1 MQGLLISITVALAV
15 EVIDVALG
23 IAIGVLAGYY
33 GGWIDQVLARFTD
46 VMFAFPGLLFAILLT
61 GIFGYQA
68 DGIFGHIPIIGANGN
83 ARLILVSIA
92 LAMTTWPLMA
102 RYVRGQTLQ
111 LKEQQFVEAARTSG
125 TSDFRII
132 LRHIIPNLFSIVI
145 IAATLNISGTIIGE
159 AGIKLPGTGC
169 ADSRLQPR
177 LDDQRCSQFNSNTS
191 MGSTLTFFR
200 SDYNSTSTLIPGR
213 WPPRRLRPSLKRLVI
228 GENINMATNLLE
240 VNNLKTYF
248 FTRGGVVKAVDDV
261 SFTMKPGETLG
272 VVGESGCGK
281 SVTALSVM
289 RLVAN
294 PPGKIVGGEINFNG
308 ENILEKSQDEL
319 TELRG
324 SKISMIFQDPM
335 TSLNPVFTV
344 GFQIAETVKRHRKD
358 VNNDQAWK
366 RAVEMLD
373 LVRISDAKRR
383 AKNYPHEF
391 SGGMR
396 QRVMIAIALA
406 CNPQFLIADEPTTA
420 LDVTIQ
426 AQVLELMKGLSQEF
440 GTAVMLITHDL
451 GVVAGTCQ
459 HVNVMYAGHVVE
471 SAPVKQ
477 IFDTPAHPYTLGLL
491 QSIPRL
497 NDDRGARLTPIAG
510 QPPDLS
516 NHPLDAHMLHA
527 APRYRAVAARN
538 AQN

>member
-1 MQGLLISITVALAV
+1 
-15 EVIDVALG
+15 
-23 IAIGVLAGYY
+23 
-33 GGWIDQVLARFTD
+33 
-46 VMFAFPGLLFAILLT
+46 
-61 GIFGYQA
+61 
-68 DGIFGHIPIIGANGN
+68 
-83 ARLILVSIA
+83 
-92 LAMTTWPLMA
+92 MT
-102 RYVRGQTLQ
+102 
-111 LKEQQFVEAARTSG
+111 
-125 TSDFRII
+125 
-132 LRHIIPNLFSIVI
+132 
-145 IAATLNISGTIIGE
+145 
-159 AGIKLPGTGC
+159 
-169 ADSRLQPR
+169 
-177 LDDQRCSQFNSNTS
+177 
-191 MGSTLTFFR
+191 
-200 SDYNSTSTLIPGR
+200 
-213 WPPRRLRPSLKRLVI
+213 
-228 GENINMATNLLE
+228 TNLLE

-261 SFTMKPGETLG
+261 SFVMKPGQTLG

-294 PPGKIVGGEINFNG
+294 PPGKIVGGEINFDG

-319 TELRG
+319 TDMRG

-406 CNPQFLIADEPTTA
+406 CNPQLLIADEPTTA

-426 AQVLELMKGLSQEF
+426 AQVLDLMKGLSQEF

-477 IFDTPAHPYTLGLL
+477 IFDTPAHPYTVGLL

-497 NDDRGARLTPIAG
+497 NDERGARLTPIAG

-516 NHPLDAHMLHA
+516 NPPVGCPY
-527 APRYRAVAARN
+527 APRCPKVQSRCRQERPELLPVDRGEQVAACFYPN
-538 AQN
+538 

>member
-1 MQGLLISITVALAV
+1 M
-15 EVIDVALG
+15 
-23 IAIGVLAGYY
+23 
-33 GGWIDQVLARFTD
+33 
-46 VMFAFPGLLFAILLT
+46 
-61 GIFGYQA
+61 
-68 DGIFGHIPIIGANGN
+68 
-83 ARLILVSIA
+83 
-92 LAMTTWPLMA
+92 AM
-102 RYVRGQTLQ
+102 
-111 LKEQQFVEAARTSG
+111 
-125 TSDFRII
+125 
-132 LRHIIPNLFSIVI
+132 
-145 IAATLNISGTIIGE
+145 
-159 AGIKLPGTGC
+159 
-169 ADSRLQPR
+169 
-177 LDDQRCSQFNSNTS
+177 
-191 MGSTLTFFR
+191 
-200 SDYNSTSTLIPGR
+200 
-213 WPPRRLRPSLKRLVI
+213 
-228 GENINMATNLLE
+228 NLLE
-240 VNNLKTYF
+240 VNNLQTYF
-248 FTRGGVVKAVDDV
+248 FTRGGVVKAVDNV
-261 SFTMKPGETLG
+261 SFVMRPGETLG

-308 ENILEKSQDEL
+308 ENILEKNLDEL

-344 GFQIAETVKRHRKD
+344 GYQIAETVKRHRKD
-358 VNNDQAWK
+358 VSNDQAWR

-373 LVRISDAKRR
+373 LVRIPDPKRR
-383 AKNYPHEF
+383 ARNYPHEF

-396 QRVMIAIALA
+396 QRVMIAIALS
-406 CNPQFLIADEPTTA
+406 CNPQLLIADEPTTA

-459 HVNVMYAGHVVE
+459 QVNVMYAGHIVE

-477 IFDTPAHPYTLGLL
+477 IFETPAHPYTTGLL

-497 NDDRGARLTPIAG
+497 DESRGSRLTPIAG

-516 NHPLDAHMLHA
+516 NPPVGCPY
-527 APRYRAVAARN
+527 APRCPKVQSRCRQERPELMSVGRGEQVAACFYPN
-538 AQN
+538 

>member
-1 MQGLLISITVALAV
+1 
-15 EVIDVALG
+15 
-23 IAIGVLAGYY
+23 
-33 GGWIDQVLARFTD
+33 
-46 VMFAFPGLLFAILLT
+46 
-61 GIFGYQA
+61 
-68 DGIFGHIPIIGANGN
+68 
-83 ARLILVSIA
+83 
-92 LAMTTWPLMA
+92 MTTA
-102 RYVRGQTLQ
+102 
-111 LKEQQFVEAARTSG
+111 
-125 TSDFRII
+125 
-132 LRHIIPNLFSIVI
+132 
-145 IAATLNISGTIIGE
+145 
-159 AGIKLPGTGC
+159 
-169 ADSRLQPR
+169 
-177 LDDQRCSQFNSNTS
+177 
-191 MGSTLTFFR
+191 
-200 SDYNSTSTLIPGR
+200 
-213 WPPRRLRPSLKRLVI
+213 
-228 GENINMATNLLE
+228 NLLE

-248 FTRGGVVKAVDDV
+248 FTRRGVVKAVDDV
-261 SFTMKPGETLG
+261 SFIMQSGQTLG

-308 ENILEKSQDEL
+308 ESVLDKNQEEL

-344 GFQIAETVKRHRKD
+344 GYQIAETVKRHRRGMS
-358 VNNDQAWK
+358 NDQAWK

-373 LVRISDAKRR
+373 LVRIPDARRR

-406 CNPQFLIADEPTTA
+406 CNPQLLIADEPTTA

-426 AQVLELMKGLSQEF
+426 AQILDLMKGLSQEF

-459 HVNVMYAGHVVE
+459 YVNVMYAGHVVE

-477 IFDTPAHPYTLGLL
+477 IFETPAHPYTVGLL
-491 QSIPRL
+491 HSIPRL
-497 NDDRGARLTPIAG
+497 NDRRGERLNPIAG
-510 QPPDLS
+510 QPPDLL
-516 NHPLDAHMLHA
+516 NP
-527 APRYRAVAARN
+527 PVGCPYAARCPKVQTRCRRERPELMPVN
-538 AQN
+538 RLEQRAACFYPD

>member
-1 MQGLLISITVALAV
+1 
-15 EVIDVALG
+15 
-23 IAIGVLAGYY
+23 
-33 GGWIDQVLARFTD
+33 
-46 VMFAFPGLLFAILLT
+46 
-61 GIFGYQA
+61 
-68 DGIFGHIPIIGANGN
+68 
-83 ARLILVSIA
+83 
-92 LAMTTWPLMA
+92 
-102 RYVRGQTLQ
+102 
-111 LKEQQFVEAARTSG
+111 
-125 TSDFRII
+125 
-132 LRHIIPNLFSIVI
+132 
-145 IAATLNISGTIIGE
+145 
-159 AGIKLPGTGC
+159 
-169 ADSRLQPR
+169 
-177 LDDQRCSQFNSNTS
+177 
-191 MGSTLTFFR
+191 
-200 SDYNSTSTLIPGR
+200 
-213 WPPRRLRPSLKRLVI
+213 
-228 GENINMATNLLE
+228 MATNLLE

-261 SFTMKPGETLG
+261 SFVMKAGQTMG

-294 PPGKIVGGEINFNG
+294 PPGKIVGGEIIFDG
-308 ENILEKSQDEL
+308 EDIMEKSQDEL
-319 TELRG
+319 TDMRG

-344 GFQIAETVKRHRKD
+344 GYQIAETVKRHRKD

-406 CNPQFLIADEPTTA
+406 CNPQLLIADEPTTA

-426 AQVLELMKGLSQEF
+426 AQVLDLMKGLSQEF

-459 HVNVMYAGHVVE
+459 YVNVMYAGHVVE

-477 IFDTPAHPYTLGLL
+477 IFDTPAHPYTVGLL

-497 NDDRGARLTPIAG
+497 NEDRGSRLTPIPG

-516 NHPLDAHMLHA
+516 NPPVGCPY
-527 APRYRAVAARN
+527 APRCPKVQSRCRQERPELMPVDRGAQVAACFYPN
-538 AQN
+538 